1 MCIRDSFSIELT
13 KDFVSESV
21 GFSAYNTDGNITTL
35 IVVAPEGSH
44 LFKASSDFEI
54 VDVVAASGSSYINL
68 SIVDKFAL
76 LSNYPNPF
84 NPETQIDYELHVDG
98 QVDLSIYNING
109 QLVSNLVSSNL
120 EKM

>member
-1 MCIRDSFSIELT
+1 
-13 KDFVSESV
+13 
-21 GFSAYNTDGNITTL
+21 
-35 IVVAPEGSH
+35 
-44 LFKASSDFEI
+44 
-54 VDVVAASGSSYINL
+54 L

-109 QLVSNLVSSNL
+109 QLVSNLVSTNL
-120 EKM
+120 EAGSYNVIWNGMDSNGAEVASGVYIMQLKTDNEIISNKITLLR